1 MLIDFTLSNQKVPS
15 KLTFSFFFF
24 FLRKYQFLSSSPSL
38 VKKINASNQ
47 AQRIVPLVVL
57 HSAGYWVTEC
67 LPNGK

>member
-1 MLIDFTLSNQKVPS
+1 MLIEFTLSNQKVPS
-15 KLTFSFFFF
+15 KLTFFFF

-57 HSAGYWVTEC
+57 HGAGYWVTEC